1 MCDKMAISAHILKIV
16 ENDPFLR
23 LQMTAKEMFNR
34 HQFFYADK
42 RYVKIKLMQN
52 EMHVKS
58 QRSYGFLITKN
69 LIFGFQILDLKVHF
83 SAFLI
88 LVHN

>member
-1 MCDKMAISAHILKIV
+1 MTISVHILKIV

-34 HQFFYADK
+34 HQFFFSTNK

-52 EMHVKS
+52 E
-58 QRSYGFLITKN
+58 TN
-69 LIFGFQILDLKVHF
+69 LWSIFGKDEILLK
-83 SAFLI
+83 L
-88 LVHN
+88 

>member
-34 HQFFYADK
+34 HQFFLQISK
-42 RYVKIKLMQN
+42 KIKLMQN
-52 EMHVKS
+52 ETNLW
-58 QRSYGFLITKN
+58 RSFLLKTKYC
-69 LIFGFQILDLKVHF
+69 QIKNFDLK
-83 SAFLI
+83 A
-88 LVHN
+88 